1 MVSLKRGDKAP
12 DFTGTDG
19 NGNTVR
25 LADYAGRKLVLYF
38 YPRDNT
44 PGCTAEAC
52 SLRDAHDALATAGY
66 AVLGVSPDSV
76 TSHEKF
82 AGKFNLPFP
91 LLSDADKSVAEA
103 FGVWGEKT
111 VCGKTSFGI
120 LRTTFLI
127 DENGVISDVISK
139 VRTKDHAAQIL
150 ER

>member
-1 MVSLKRGDKAP
+1 MVSLKQGDKAP

-19 NGNTVR
+19 HGNTVR
-25 LADYAGRKLVLYF
+25 LADYAGRKLALYF

-52 SLRDAHDALATAGY
+52 SLRDSHDALAAAGY

-76 TSHEKF
+76 ASHDKF
-82 AGKFNLPFP
+82 SAKLNLPFP
-91 LLSDADKSVAEA
+91 LVADTDRSIASA

>member
-1 MVSLKRGDKAP
+1 MVSLKQGDKAP
-12 DFTGTDG
+12 DFAGIDG
-19 NGNTVR
+19 HGNTVR
-25 LADYAGRKLVLYF
+25 LADYAGRKLALYF

-52 SLRDAHDALATAGY
+52 SLRDSHDALEAAGY
-66 AVLGVSPDSV
+66 AVLGVSPDSAA
-76 TSHEKF
+76 SHGKF
-82 AGKFNLPFP
+82 AAKLNLPFP
-91 LLSDADKSVAEA
+91 LVADTDKSIALA

-127 DENGVISDVISK
+127 DENGTISDVISK